1 VDDVGHVYVA
11 DTTNNSVQMFV
22 PNR

>member
-1 VDDVGHVYVA
+1 VDDVGHVYAA